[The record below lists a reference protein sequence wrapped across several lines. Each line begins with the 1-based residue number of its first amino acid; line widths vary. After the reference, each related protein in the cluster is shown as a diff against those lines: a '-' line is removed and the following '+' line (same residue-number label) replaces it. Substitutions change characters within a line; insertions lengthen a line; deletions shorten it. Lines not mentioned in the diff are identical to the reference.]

1 LLNKVLE
8 LRRTNNL
15 ILVSIVD
22 QCSTF
27 VAELWGVPEGLT
39 YARRLGSIELDV
51 DSLVVT
57 KVLELGRT
65 NKGQG

>member
-1 LLNKVLE
+1 MLNKVLE